1 MALRFNRRIKIAPGI
16 KVNVGLKGVSSAT
29 VGRRGASV
37 NLGKKDAHLK
47 IGIPGTGLSTRTKFL
62 STDTQKN
69 GNAAASPTKIKTGAG
84 EFFVLA
90 VGVVSIIGILVWIL

>member
-37 NLGKKDAHLK
+37 NLGKKDAHLN
-47 IGIPGTGLSTRTKFL
+47 IGVPGTGLSTRTKV
-62 STDTQKN
+62 SNTDTQKTSYV
-69 GNAAASPTKIKTGAG
+69 AASPTKKKTSAG
-84 EFFVLA
+84 EVFVMA
-90 VGVVSIIGILVWIL
+90 VGVVTIIGILVWIF